1 MINNPSPQHY
11 AINPMVSGSS
21 SSSRLHRPSYFVG
34 YNPMPEY
41 DSDDYDQVIQYK

>member
-1 MINNPSPQHY
+1 MINNPSSQHY
-11 AINPMVSGSS
+11 AINPMVS

-41 DSDDYDQVIQYK
+41 DSDDYDQVI